1 MIDMIIIP
9 GIDQNMIANNLT
21 SFEPLHPGEV
31 LREELAERGVTQTQ
45 LAKRM
50 GVSVS
55 LLNEVINGKRGIS
68 TEYALLLEAALGID
82 ADFWLNMQRAY
93 DKDATKSNKAFL
105 KRLAAIRKVAAVF

>member
-1 MIDMIIIP
+1 MITLP
-9 GIDQNMIANNLT
+9 GIDPKMTANNLT
-21 SFEPLHPGEV
+21 AFEPLHPGEV

-50 GVSVS
+50 GISVS
-55 LLNEVINGKRGIS
+55 LLNEIINGKRDIS
-68 TEYALLLEAALGID
+68 AEYALLLEAALGID

-93 DKDATKSNKAFL
+93 DKEEAKSNKAFV